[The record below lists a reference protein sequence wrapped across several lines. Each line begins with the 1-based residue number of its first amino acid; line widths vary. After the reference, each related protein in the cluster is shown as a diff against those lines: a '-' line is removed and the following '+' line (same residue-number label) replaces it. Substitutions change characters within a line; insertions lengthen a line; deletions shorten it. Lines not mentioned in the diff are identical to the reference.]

1 MLKIGGKDVDT
12 LYVGSKL
19 VKQVYK
25 GSKKVY
31 PDYGVIPKQIKDAMV
46 LWYDI
51 AKQGC
56 TNENMASNPILKDLS
71 GNGHDATCYNFA
83 WSGMS
88 GVGGYNISPSSSS
101 QFISSGGKVSF
112 SSNKTK
118 CTITKTNSINKFW
131 EIYIDANETSPEY
144 KIKVQ
149 GLNDSNL
156 SIIVTGINLSDEINT
171 ITQDGEYIIEPVTA
185 NDSGIYPGLRFDKE
199 DELSCNITIELLPLY
214 PNALVSDGVDDYA
227 QVTGLPLLNKEDGF
241 TVIAKRQ
248 HLDSDIKI
256 IASKRTDKT
265 WGAFTIEDI
274 TEKNTPAIR
283 IFGDVVDIEQVELN
297 KISYISYDSLQ
308 GTIYNGVNCG
318 FSRALIPDSDN
329 LNLLSE
335 LVSYAYSMCALHSLL
350 LFNRTLTTDEIEWVK
365 TNLIEG
371 DTEL

>member
-56 TNENMASNPILKDLS
+56 TNESMSANPVLKDLS

-112 SSNKTK
+112 SSDKTK

-199 DELSCNITIELLPLY
+199 DELSCNITIELIPQY

-227 QVTGLPLLNKEDGF
+227 RVTGLPLLDDVTCICKRKWFYGDIPDKETALLSKRDSINMGIALEWYGYNNWNVRGIGAAEK
-241 TVIAKRQ
+241 VIALFKGDIVFMTKESYNGEFTMPIGAKT
-248 HLDSDIKI
+248 DSDTLNIM
-256 IASKRTDKT
+256 SEYNNRYFY
-265 WGAFTIEDI
+265 GA
-274 TEKNTPAIR
+274 
-283 IFGDVVDIEQVELN
+283 L
-297 KISYISYDSLQ
+297 Y
-308 GTIYNGVNCG
+308 
-318 FSRALIPDSDN
+318 
-329 LNLLSE
+329 
-335 LVSYAYSMCALHSLL
+335 SLL